1 MRKITREQV
10 ENMGGRELVALHN
23 ELCPEKPVKRF
34 ASRAAGVR
42 RVLAALEAIGA
53 GEQAEDTAGEQQAAR
68 AGAQQAAAPEAVEA
82 VTGPEQPAQPQPGAG
97 PEQPAPKRSRRR
109 SGVRRFEPGGE
120 LKPPRPTSKR
130 GKLLEWLREPQ
141 GMAAEE
147 IAAMFEWQ
155 PRDVMDALR
164 LLARANGYVVY
175 LGEDERWHA
184 AEPEEI

>member
-1 MRKITREQV
+1 MRKITKEQV
-10 ENMGGRELVALHN
+10 ERMGGRELVALHN

-42 RVLAALEAIGA
+42 RVLAALEAIEA
-53 GEQAEDTAGEQQAAR
+53 GEQAEDTAGEQQAAP
-68 AGAQQAAAPEAVEA
+68 A
-82 VTGPEQPAQPQPGAG
+82 GPEQAAPVEAGSGPEEPAQPQPGAG

-141 GMAAEE
+141 GMAADE

-164 LLARANGYVVY
+164 LLAKANGYVVY

-184 AEPEEI
+184 AEPEEE